1 MTYKDLNQYI
11 LHYLTEDKTKS
22 AIMLTAPWG
31 SGKSFYIQNEL
42 KSFLKKEENGNHDC
56 VVVSL
61 YGLKDLAEIS
71 KSIYLDLRIGVITNW
86 WNKNI
91 FSHFPKKSQKISKEV
106 MSAGKSVGST
116 IFKSLTGKI
125 GINFDIS
132 DKDLKKLYN
141 SIDLSGKLIIL
152 EDLERSGIDI
162 LEVLGYVNNL
172 VEQDDVKVLLVANE
186 EAIKQYKPLTTTT
199 EDQQNA
205 VELIYK
211 ATDNNGREFTE
222 TAKKYLEIKE
232 KTISDTIQFEEDY
245 SMAISDIIHLFDDE
259 ILNRFANDSN
269 VKDILNVMKSCKTF
283 NLRSFIFVCQKSSDI
298 FKKLDKKYLSD
309 DNFVKAIFFGT
320 LFFVLRQR
328 NGKAENWGQ
337 EKYFSIELGSAETP
351 LFKFC
356 YDYITRQIEEFDEV
370 EDAYKSYYELI
381 LYDSNR
387 SNGDKDIITLRNYYI
402 QTEINL
408 LNALQNIEKRLENPE
423 DISFYQYGAIA
434 VYSILIKSLLGY
446 DIDKIKKHLIENLKG
461 KGDKLQ
467 LEQIFRTIMGDE
479 CTAEQKEEY
488 ESLRKEMAESLKIC
502 GEIIPEF
509 DYLPEQSNLFCD
521 SIVKNECRFHIQ
533 KSFAAQFD
541 MKRLSEMF
549 KGCTAKQKQN
559 IREAFVEMYRV
570 GNIRDFLIND
580 KESIKLLLDYIKSDS
595 TGDIGDA
602 IQKLQY
608 DWFIQNLEEIV
619 RKLS

>member
-1 MTYKDLNQYI
+1 MTYQGLNQYI

-42 KSFLKKEENGNHDC
+42 KPFLEKGENGSHKC
-56 VVVSL
+56 LVVSL
-61 YGLKDLAEIS
+61 YGLKELSEIS
-71 KSIYLDLRIGVITNW
+71 KALYLESRAKFLN
-86 WNKNI
+86 NNSEKM
-91 FSHFPKKSQKISKEV
+91 E
-106 MSAGKSVGST
+106 AGKLATKT
-116 IFKSLTGKI
+116 ILKGVTSFL
-125 GINFDIS
+125 GIDLSHS
-132 DKDLKKLYN
+132 DEDMQKLFE

-172 VEQDDVKVLLVANE
+172 VEQDGVKVLLVANE
-186 EAIKQYKPLTTTT
+186 EEIKQYKPLTTTT
-199 EDQQNA
+199 EDQQNV

-211 ATDNNGREFTE
+211 ATDNNDREFTE

-269 VKDILNVMKSCKTF
+269 VKNILNVMKSCETS
-283 NLRSFIFVCQKSSDI
+283 NLRSFIFACQKSSDI

-328 NGKAENWGQ
+328 NGKDEKWGQ
-337 EKYFSIELGSAETP
+337 EKYFSIELGNEKAP

-356 YDYITRQIEEFDEV
+356 YDYITRQIERLDEV
-370 EDAYKSYYELI
+370 EDAYQSYLELV

-387 SNGDKDIITLRNYYI
+387 SNWDKDIITLQTYYI
-402 QTEINL
+402 QTESNV
-408 LNALQNIEKRLENPE
+408 LNALQSIEERLENPE
-423 DISFYQYGAIA
+423 DISFYQYGTIA
-434 VYSILIKSLLGY
+434 VYSIIIKSLLGY

-461 KGDKLQ
+461 KGNKLQ
-467 LEQIFRTIMGDE
+467 LEQIFTTIMGDE

-488 ESLRKEMAESLKIC
+488 ESLRKEMANSLKIC
-502 GEIIPEF
+502 GEMIPEF

-521 SIVKNECRFHIQ
+521 SIIKNKSRYHIQ
-533 KSFAAQFD
+533 NSFAAQFD

-549 KGCTAKQKQN
+549 KGCTAEQKQD
-559 IREAFVEMYRV
+559 IRGAFFEMYRV

-580 KESIKLLLDYIKSDS
+580 KESIKLLLDYIKSDRD
-595 TGDIGDA
+595 GDIGDA

-608 DWFIQNLEEIV
+608 DWFIKNLEEIV

>member
-1 MTYKDLNQYI
+1 MTYQGLNQYI

-42 KSFLKKEENGNHDC
+42 KPFLEKEKNGSHKC
-56 VVVSL
+56 LVVSL
-61 YGLKDLAEIS
+61 YGLKELSEIS
-71 KSIYLDLRIGVITNW
+71 KALYLESRAKFLN
-86 WNKNI
+86 NNSEKM
-91 FSHFPKKSQKISKEV
+91 E
-106 MSAGKSVGST
+106 AGKLATKT
-116 IFKSLTGKI
+116 ILKGVTSFL
-125 GINFDIS
+125 GIDLSHS
-132 DKDLKKLYN
+132 DEDMQKLFE

-172 VEQDDVKVLLVANE
+172 VEQDGVKVLLVANE
-186 EAIKQYKPLTTTT
+186 EEIKQYKPLTTTT
-199 EDQQNA
+199 EDQQNV

-211 ATDNNGREFTE
+211 ATDNNDREFTE

-269 VKDILNVMKSCKTF
+269 VKNILNVMKSCETS
-283 NLRSFIFVCQKSSDI
+283 NLRSFIFACQKSSDI

-328 NGKAENWGQ
+328 NGKDEKWGQ
-337 EKYFSIELGSAETP
+337 EKYFSVELGNEKAP

-356 YDYITRQIEEFDEV
+356 YDYITRQIERLDEV
-370 EDAYKSYYELI
+370 EDAYQSYLELV

-387 SNGDKDIITLRNYYI
+387 SNWDKDIITLQTYYI
-402 QTEINL
+402 QTESNV
-408 LNALQNIEKRLENPE
+408 LNALQSIEERLENPE
-423 DISFYQYGAIA
+423 DISFYQYGTIA
-434 VYSILIKSLLGY
+434 VYSIIIKSLLGY
-446 DIDKIKKHLIENLKG
+446 DIDKIKKHLIENLKE
-461 KGDKLQ
+461 KGNKLQ
-467 LEQIFRTIMGDE
+467 LEQIFTTIMGDE

-488 ESLRKEMAESLKIC
+488 KSLRKEMANSLKIC
-502 GEIIPEF
+502 GEMIPEF

-521 SIVKNECRFHIQ
+521 SIIKNKSRDQIQ
-533 KSFAAQFD
+533 HSFAAQFD

-549 KGCTAKQKQN
+549 KGCTAEQKQD
-559 IREAFVEMYRV
+559 IRGAFFEMYRV
-570 GNIRDFLIND
+570 GNIRDFLMND
-580 KESIKLLLDYIKSDS
+580 KESIELLLDYIKSDRD
-595 TGDIGDA
+595 GDIGDA

-608 DWFIQNLEEIV
+608 DWFIKNLEEIV

>member
-1 MTYKDLNQYI
+1 MTYQGLNQYI

-42 KSFLKKEENGNHDC
+42 KPFLEKEKNGSHKC
-56 VVVSL
+56 LVVSL
-61 YGLKDLAEIS
+61 YGLKELSEIS
-71 KSIYLDLRIGVITNW
+71 KALYLESRAKFLN
-86 WNKNI
+86 NNSEKM
-91 FSHFPKKSQKISKEV
+91 E
-106 MSAGKSVGST
+106 AGKLATKT
-116 IFKSLTGKI
+116 ILKGVTSFL
-125 GINFDIS
+125 GIDLSHS
-132 DKDLKKLYN
+132 DEDMQKLFE

-172 VEQDDVKVLLVANE
+172 VEQDGVKVLLVANE
-186 EAIKQYKPLTTTT
+186 EEIKQYKPLTTTT
-199 EDQQNA
+199 EDQQNV

-211 ATDNNGREFTE
+211 ATDNNDREFTE

-269 VKDILNVMKSCKTF
+269 VKNILNVMKSCETS
-283 NLRSFIFVCQKSSDI
+283 NLRSFIFACQKSSDI
-298 FKKLDKKYLSD
+298 FIKLDKKYLSD

-328 NGKAENWGQ
+328 NGKDEKWGQ
-337 EKYFSIELGSAETP
+337 EKYFSVELGNEKAP

-356 YDYITRQIEEFDEV
+356 YDYITRQIERLDEV
-370 EDAYKSYYELI
+370 EDAYQSYLELV

-387 SNGDKDIITLRNYYI
+387 SNWDKDIITLQTYYI
-402 QTEINL
+402 QTESNV
-408 LNALQNIEKRLENPE
+408 LNALQSIEERLENPE
-423 DISFYQYGAIA
+423 DISFYQYGTIA
-434 VYSILIKSLLGY
+434 VYSIIIKSLLGY
-446 DIDKIKKHLIENLKG
+446 DIDKIKKHLIENLKE
-461 KGDKLQ
+461 KGNKLQ
-467 LEQIFRTIMGDE
+467 LEQIFTTIMGDE

-488 ESLRKEMAESLKIC
+488 KSLRKEMANSLKIC
-502 GEIIPEF
+502 GEMIPEF

-521 SIVKNECRFHIQ
+521 SIIKNKSRYHIQ
-533 KSFAAQFD
+533 NSFAAQFD

-549 KGCTAKQKQN
+549 KGCTAEQKQD
-559 IREAFVEMYRV
+559 IRGAFFEMYRV
-570 GNIRDFLIND
+570 GNIRDFLMND
-580 KESIKLLLDYIKSDS
+580 KESIELLLDYIKSDRD
-595 TGDIGDA
+595 GDIGDA

-608 DWFIQNLEEIV
+608 DWFIKNLEEIV

>member
-1 MTYKDLNQYI
+1 MTYQDLNQYI

-42 KSFLKKEENGNHDC
+42 KPFLEKEENGSHKC
-56 VVVSL
+56 LVVSL
-61 YGLKDLAEIS
+61 YGLKELSEIS
-71 KSIYLDLRIGVITNW
+71 KALYLESRAKFLN
-86 WNKNI
+86 NNSEKM
-91 FSHFPKKSQKISKEV
+91 E
-106 MSAGKSVGST
+106 AGKLATKT
-116 IFKSLTGKI
+116 ILKGVTSFL
-125 GINFDIS
+125 GIDLSHS
-132 DKDLKKLYN
+132 DEDMQKLFE

-172 VEQDDVKVLLVANE
+172 VEQDGVKVLLVANE

-199 EDQQNA
+199 EDQQNV
-205 VELIYK
+205 VELMYK
-211 ATDNNGREFTE
+211 ATDNNDREFTE

-259 ILNRFANDSN
+259 IVNRFANDSN
-269 VKDILNVMKSCKTF
+269 IKDILNVMKSCETF
-283 NLRSFIFVCQKSSDI
+283 NLRSFIFACQKLSDI

-328 NGKAENWGQ
+328 NGKDEKWGQ
-337 EKYFSIELGSAETP
+337 EKYFSVELGNEKAP

-356 YDYITRQIEEFDEV
+356 YDYITRQIERLDEV
-370 EDAYKSYYELI
+370 EDAYQSYLELM

-387 SNGDKDIITLRNYYI
+387 SNGDSDINTLQTYYI
-402 QTEINL
+402 QTESNV
-408 LNALQNIEKRLENPE
+408 LNALQSIEKRLENPE
-423 DISFYQYGAIA
+423 DISFYQYGTIA

-461 KGDKLQ
+461 KGNKLQ
-467 LEQIFRTIMGDE
+467 LEQIFTTIMGDE

-488 ESLRKEMAESLKIC
+488 ESLRKEMAKSLKIC
-502 GEIIPEF
+502 GETIPEF

-521 SIVKNECRFHIQ
+521 SIIKNESRFYIQ

-559 IREAFVEMYRV
+559 IRGAFVGMYQV
-570 GNIRDFLIND
+570 GNIRDFLMND
-580 KESIKLLLDYIKSDS
+580 KESIELLLDYIKSDRA
-595 TGDIGDA
+595 GDIGDA

-608 DWFIQNLEEIV
+608 DWFIKNLIKIV

>member
-1 MTYKDLNQYI
+1 MTYQDLNQYI

-42 KSFLKKEENGNHDC
+42 KPFLEKEENGSHKC
-56 VVVSL
+56 LVVSL
-61 YGLKDLAEIS
+61 YGLKELSEIS
-71 KSIYLDLRIGVITNW
+71 KALYLESRAKFLN
-86 WNKNI
+86 NNSEKM
-91 FSHFPKKSQKISKEV
+91 E
-106 MSAGKSVGST
+106 AGKLATKT
-116 IFKSLTGKI
+116 ILKGVTSFL
-125 GINFDIS
+125 GIDLSHS
-132 DKDLKKLYN
+132 DEDMQKLFE

-172 VEQDDVKVLLVANE
+172 VEQDGVKVLLVANE
-186 EAIKQYKPLTTTT
+186 EEIKQYKPLTTTT
-199 EDQQNA
+199 EDQQNV

-211 ATDNNGREFTE
+211 ATDNNDREFTE

-269 VKDILNVMKSCKTF
+269 VKDILNVMKSCETS
-283 NLRSFIFVCQKSSDI
+283 NLRSFIFACQKSSDI

-328 NGKAENWGQ
+328 NGKDEKWGQ
-337 EKYFSIELGSAETP
+337 EKYFSVELGNEKAP

-356 YDYITRQIEEFDEV
+356 YDYITRQIERLDEV
-370 EDAYKSYYELI
+370 EDAYQSYLELV

-387 SNGDKDIITLRNYYI
+387 SNWDKDIITLQTYYI
-402 QTEINL
+402 QTESNV
-408 LNALQNIEKRLENPE
+408 LNALQSIEERLENPE
-423 DISFYQYGAIA
+423 DISFYQYGTIA
-434 VYSILIKSLLGY
+434 VYSIIIKSLLGY
-446 DIDKIKKHLIENLKG
+446 DIDKIKKHLIENLKE
-461 KGDKLQ
+461 KGNKLQ
-467 LEQIFRTIMGDE
+467 LEQIFTTIMGDE

-488 ESLRKEMAESLKIC
+488 ESLRKEMANSLKIC
-502 GEIIPEF
+502 GEMIPEF

-521 SIVKNECRFHIQ
+521 SIIKNKSRYHIQ
-533 KSFAAQFD
+533 NSFAAQFD

-549 KGCTAKQKQN
+549 KGCTAEQKQD
-559 IREAFVEMYRV
+559 IRGAFFEMYRV
-570 GNIRDFLIND
+570 GNIRDFLMND
-580 KESIKLLLDYIKSDS
+580 KESIELLLDYIKSDRD
-595 TGDIGDA
+595 GDIGDA

-608 DWFIQNLEEIV
+608 DWFIKNLEEIV

>member
-1 MTYKDLNQYI
+1 MTYQDLNQYI

-42 KSFLKKEENGNHDC
+42 KPFLEKEENGSHKC
-56 VVVSL
+56 LVVSL
-61 YGLKDLAEIS
+61 YGLKELSEIS
-71 KSIYLDLRIGVITNW
+71 KVLYLESRAKFLN
-86 WNKNI
+86 NNSEKM
-91 FSHFPKKSQKISKEV
+91 E
-106 MSAGKSVGST
+106 AGKLATKT
-116 IFKSLTGKI
+116 ILKGVTSFL
-125 GINFDIS
+125 GIDLSHS
-132 DKDLKKLYN
+132 DEDMQKLFE

-172 VEQDDVKVLLVANE
+172 VEQDGVKVLLVANE

-199 EDQQNA
+199 EDQQNV
-205 VELIYK
+205 VELMYK
-211 ATDNNGREFTE
+211 ATDNNDREFTE

-269 VKDILNVMKSCKTF
+269 IKDILNVMKSCETF
-283 NLRSFIFVCQKSSDI
+283 NLRSFIFACQKLSDI

-328 NGKAENWGQ
+328 NGKDEKWGQ
-337 EKYFSIELGSAETP
+337 EKYFSVELGNEKAP

-356 YDYITRQIEEFDEV
+356 YDYITRQIERLDEV
-370 EDAYKSYYELI
+370 EDAYQSYLELM

-387 SNGDKDIITLRNYYI
+387 SNGDSDINTLQTYYI
-402 QTEINL
+402 QTESNV
-408 LNALQNIEKRLENPE
+408 LNALQSIEKRLENPE
-423 DISFYQYGAIA
+423 DISFYQYGTIA

-446 DIDKIKKHLIENLKG
+446 DIDKIKKHLIDNLKG
-461 KGDKLQ
+461 KGNKLQ
-467 LEQIFRTIMGDE
+467 LEQIFTTIMGDE

-488 ESLRKEMAESLKIC
+488 ESLRKEMAKSLKIC
-502 GEIIPEF
+502 GETIPEF

-521 SIVKNECRFHIQ
+521 SIIKNESRFYIQ

-559 IREAFVEMYRV
+559 IRGAFVGMYQV
-570 GNIRDFLIND
+570 GNIRDFLMND
-580 KESIKLLLDYIKSDS
+580 KESIELLLDYIKSDRA
-595 TGDIGDA
+595 GDIGDA

-608 DWFIQNLEEIV
+608 DWFIKNLEEIV
-619 RKLS
+619 GKLS

>member
-1 MTYKDLNQYI
+1 MTYQDLNQYI

-42 KSFLKKEENGNHDC
+42 KPFLEKEENGSHKC
-56 VVVSL
+56 LVVSL
-61 YGLKDLAEIS
+61 YGLKELSEIS
-71 KSIYLDLRIGVITNW
+71 KVLYLESRAKFLN
-86 WNKNI
+86 NNSEKM
-91 FSHFPKKSQKISKEV
+91 E
-106 MSAGKSVGST
+106 AGKLATKT
-116 IFKSLTGKI
+116 ILKGVTSFL
-125 GINFDIS
+125 GIDLSHS
-132 DKDLKKLYN
+132 DEDMQKLFE

-172 VEQDDVKVLLVANE
+172 VEQDGVKVLLVANE

-199 EDQQNA
+199 EDQQNV
-205 VELIYK
+205 VELMYK
-211 ATDNNGREFTE
+211 ATDNNDREFTE

-269 VKDILNVMKSCKTF
+269 IKDILNVMKSCETF
-283 NLRSFIFVCQKSSDI
+283 NLRSFIFACQKLSDI

-328 NGKAENWGQ
+328 NGKDEKWGQ
-337 EKYFSIELGSAETP
+337 EKYFSVELGNEKAP

-356 YDYITRQIEEFDEV
+356 YDYITRQIERLDEV
-370 EDAYKSYYELI
+370 EDAYQSYLELM

-387 SNGDKDIITLRNYYI
+387 SNGDSDINTLQTYYI
-402 QTEINL
+402 QTESNV
-408 LNALQNIEKRLENPE
+408 LNALQSIEKRLENPE
-423 DISFYQYGAIA
+423 DISFYQYGTIA

-461 KGDKLQ
+461 KGNKLQ
-467 LEQIFRTIMGDE
+467 LEQIFTTIMGDE

-488 ESLRKEMAESLKIC
+488 ESLRKEMAKSLKIC
-502 GEIIPEF
+502 GETIPEF

-521 SIVKNECRFHIQ
+521 SIIKNESRFYIQ
-533 KSFAAQFD
+533 KSFVAQFD

-559 IREAFVEMYRV
+559 IRGAFVGMYQV
-570 GNIRDFLIND
+570 GNIRDFLMND
-580 KESIKLLLDYIKSDS
+580 KESIELLLDYIKSDRA
-595 TGDIGDA
+595 GDIGDA

-608 DWFIQNLEEIV
+608 DWFIKNLIKIV

>member
-1 MTYKDLNQYI
+1 MTYQGLNQYI

-42 KSFLKKEENGNHDC
+42 KPFLEKEKNGSHKC
-56 VVVSL
+56 LVVSL
-61 YGLKDLAEIS
+61 YGLKELSEIS
-71 KSIYLDLRIGVITNW
+71 KALYLESRAKFLN
-86 WNKNI
+86 NNSEKM
-91 FSHFPKKSQKISKEV
+91 E
-106 MSAGKSVGST
+106 AGKLATKT
-116 IFKSLTGKI
+116 ILKGVTSFL
-125 GINFDIS
+125 GIDLSHS
-132 DKDLKKLYN
+132 DEDMQKLFE

-172 VEQDDVKVLLVANE
+172 VEQDGVKVLLVANE
-186 EAIKQYKPLTTTT
+186 EEIKQYKPLTTTT
-199 EDQQNA
+199 EDQQNV

-211 ATDNNGREFTE
+211 ATDNNDREFTE

-269 VKDILNVMKSCKTF
+269 VKNILNVMKSCETS
-283 NLRSFIFVCQKSSDI
+283 NLRSFIFACQKSSDI

-328 NGKAENWGQ
+328 NGKDEKWGQ
-337 EKYFSIELGSAETP
+337 EKYFSVELGNEKAP

-356 YDYITRQIEEFDEV
+356 YDYITRQIERLDEV
-370 EDAYKSYYELI
+370 EDAYQSYLELV

-387 SNGDKDIITLRNYYI
+387 SNWDKDIITLQTYYI
-402 QTEINL
+402 QTESNV
-408 LNALQNIEKRLENPE
+408 LNALQRIEERLENPE
-423 DISFYQYGAIA
+423 DISFYQYGTIA
-434 VYSILIKSLLGY
+434 VYSIIIKSLLGY
-446 DIDKIKKHLIENLKG
+446 DIDKIKKHLIENLKE
-461 KGDKLQ
+461 KGNKLQ
-467 LEQIFRTIMGDE
+467 LEQIFTTIMGDE

-488 ESLRKEMAESLKIC
+488 KSLRKEMANSLKIC
-502 GEIIPEF
+502 GEMIPEF

-521 SIVKNECRFHIQ
+521 SIIKNKSRYHIQ
-533 KSFAAQFD
+533 NSFAAQFD

-549 KGCTAKQKQN
+549 KGCTAEQKQD
-559 IREAFVEMYRV
+559 IRGAFFEMYRV
-570 GNIRDFLIND
+570 GNIRDFLMND
-580 KESIKLLLDYIKSDS
+580 KESIELLLDYIKSDRD
-595 TGDIGDA
+595 GDIGDA

-608 DWFIQNLEEIV
+608 DWFIKNLEEIV

>member
-1 MTYKDLNQYI
+1 MTYQDLNQYV

-42 KSFLKKEENGNHDC
+42 KPFLEKEENGSHKC
-56 VVVSL
+56 LVVSL
-61 YGLKDLAEIS
+61 YGLKELSEIS
-71 KSIYLDLRIGVITNW
+71 KALYLESRAKFLN
-86 WNKNI
+86 NNSEKM
-91 FSHFPKKSQKISKEV
+91 E
-106 MSAGKSVGST
+106 AGKLATKT
-116 IFKSLTGKI
+116 ILKGVTSFL
-125 GINFDIS
+125 GIDLSHS
-132 DKDLKKLYN
+132 DEDMQKLFE

-172 VEQDDVKVLLVANE
+172 VEQDGVKVLLVANE

-199 EDQQNA
+199 EDQQNV
-205 VELIYK
+205 VELTYK

-259 ILNRFANDSN
+259 ILNRFANESN
-269 VKDILNVMKSCKTF
+269 VKDILNVMKSCETS
-283 NLRSFIFVCQKSSDI
+283 NLRSFIFVCQKLSDI

-309 DNFVKAIFFGT
+309 DSFVKAIFFGT

-328 NGKAENWGQ
+328 NGKDEKWGQ
-337 EKYFSIELGSAETP
+337 EKYFSVELGNEKAP

-356 YDYITRQIEEFDEV
+356 YDYITRQIEEFDEI
-370 EDAYKSYYELI
+370 EDAYQSYFELV
-381 LYDSNR
+381 LYDSKR
-387 SNGDKDIITLRNYYI
+387 SNWDKDLNTLQTYYI
-402 QTEINL
+402 QTESNV
-408 LNALQNIEKRLENPE
+408 LNALQSIEKRLENPE
-423 DISFYQYGAIA
+423 DISFYQYGTIA
-434 VYSILIKSLLGY
+434 VYSIIIKSLLGY

-461 KGDKLQ
+461 KDNKLQ
-467 LEQIFRTIMGDE
+467 LEQIFTTIMGDE

-488 ESLRKEMAESLKIC
+488 ESLRKEMANSLKIC
-502 GEIIPEF
+502 GEMIPEF

-521 SIVKNECRFHIQ
+521 SIIKNKSRYHIQ
-533 KSFAAQFD
+533 NSFAAQFD

-549 KGCTAKQKQN
+549 KGCTAEQKQD
-559 IREAFVEMYRV
+559 IRGAFFEMYRV

-580 KESIKLLLDYIKSDS
+580 KESIKLLLDYIKSDRD
-595 TGDIGDA
+595 GDIGDA

-608 DWFIQNLEEIV
+608 DWFIKNLEEIV
-619 RKLS
+619 RNLS

>member
-1 MTYKDLNQYI
+1 MTYQDLNQYI

-42 KSFLKKEENGNHDC
+42 KPFLEKEENGSHKC
-56 VVVSL
+56 LVVSL
-61 YGLKDLAEIS
+61 YGLKELSEIS
-71 KSIYLDLRIGVITNW
+71 KALYLESRAKFLN
-86 WNKNI
+86 NNSEKM
-91 FSHFPKKSQKISKEV
+91 E
-106 MSAGKSVGST
+106 AGKLATKT
-116 IFKSLTGKI
+116 ILKGVTSFL
-125 GINFDIS
+125 GIDLSHS
-132 DKDLKKLYN
+132 DEDMQKLFE

-172 VEQDDVKVLLVANE
+172 VEQDGVKVLLVANE

-199 EDQQNA
+199 EDQQNV
-205 VELIYK
+205 VESMHK
-211 ATDNNGREFTE
+211 AADNNGREFTE

-232 KTISDTIQFEEDY
+232 KTISDTIQFDEDY
-245 SMAISDIIHLFDDE
+245 SMAISDIIHLFDDD

-269 VKDILNVMKSCKTF
+269 VKEILNVMKSCETF

-298 FKKLDKKYLSD
+298 FKKLGKKYLSN

-328 NGKAENWGQ
+328 NGKDEKWGQ
-337 EKYFSIELGSAETP
+337 EKYFSIELGSAKTP

-356 YDYITRQIEEFDEV
+356 YDYITRQIEEFVEV
-370 EDAYKSYYELI
+370 DDAYKSYFELV

-387 SNGDKDIITLRNYYI
+387 SNGDKDIITLQTYYI
-402 QTEINL
+402 QTESNV
-408 LNALQNIEKRLENPE
+408 LNALQSIEKRLENPE
-423 DISFYQYGAIA
+423 DISFYQYGTIA
-434 VYSILIKSLLGY
+434 VHSIFIKSLLGY

-461 KGDKLQ
+461 KGNKLQ

-488 ESLRKEMAESLKIC
+488 ESLRKKMAKSLEIC
-502 GEIIPEF
+502 GEMIPEF

-521 SIVKNECRFHIQ
+521 SIVKNEYRYHIQ
-533 KSFAAQFD
+533 NSFAAQFD

-549 KGCTAKQKQN
+549 KGCTAKQKQD
-559 IREAFVEMYRV
+559 IRRAFVEMYRV

-580 KESIKLLLDYIKSDS
+580 KESIKLLLDYIKSDRD
-595 TGDIGDA
+595 GDIGDA

-608 DWFIQNLEEIV
+608 DWFIKNLEEIV
-619 RKLS
+619 GKLS

>member
-1 MTYKDLNQYI
+1 MTYQGLNQYI

-42 KSFLKKEENGNHDC
+42 KPFLEKEKNGSHKC
-56 VVVSL
+56 LVVSL
-61 YGLKDLAEIS
+61 YGLKELSEIS
-71 KSIYLDLRIGVITNW
+71 KALYLESRAKFLNTNSE
-86 WNKNI
+86 KM
-91 FSHFPKKSQKISKEV
+91 E
-106 MSAGKSVGST
+106 AGKLATKT
-116 IFKSLTGKI
+116 ILKGVTSFL
-125 GINFDIS
+125 GIDLSHS
-132 DKDLKKLYN
+132 DEDMQKLFE

-172 VEQDDVKVLLVANE
+172 VEQDGVKVLLVANE
-186 EAIKQYKPLTTTT
+186 EEIKQYKPLTTTT
-199 EDQQNA
+199 EDQQNV

-211 ATDNNGREFTE
+211 ATDNNDREFTE

-269 VKDILNVMKSCKTF
+269 VKNILNVMKSCETS
-283 NLRSFIFVCQKSSDI
+283 NLRSFIFACQKSSDI

-328 NGKAENWGQ
+328 NGKDEKWGQ
-337 EKYFSIELGSAETP
+337 EKYFSVELGNEKAP

-356 YDYITRQIEEFDEV
+356 YDYITRQIERLDEV
-370 EDAYKSYYELI
+370 EDAYQSYLELV

-387 SNGDKDIITLRNYYI
+387 SNWDKDIITLQTYYI
-402 QTEINL
+402 QTESNV
-408 LNALQNIEKRLENPE
+408 LNALQSIEERLENPE
-423 DISFYQYGAIA
+423 DISFYQYGTIA
-434 VYSILIKSLLGY
+434 VYSIIIKSLLGY
-446 DIDKIKKHLIENLKG
+446 DIDKIKKHLIENLKE
-461 KGDKLQ
+461 KGNKLQ
-467 LEQIFRTIMGDE
+467 LEQIFTTIMGDE

-488 ESLRKEMAESLKIC
+488 KSLRKEMANSLKIC
-502 GEIIPEF
+502 GEMIPEF

-521 SIVKNECRFHIQ
+521 SIIKNKSRYHIQ
-533 KSFAAQFD
+533 NSFAAQFD

-549 KGCTAKQKQN
+549 KGCTAEQKQD
-559 IREAFVEMYRV
+559 IRGAFFEMYRV
-570 GNIRDFLIND
+570 GNIRDFLMND
-580 KESIKLLLDYIKSDS
+580 KESIELLLDYIKSDRD
-595 TGDIGDA
+595 GDIGDA

-608 DWFIQNLEEIV
+608 DWFIKNLEEIV

>member
-1 MTYKDLNQYI
+1 MTYQNLNQYI

-42 KSFLKKEENGNHDC
+42 KPFLEKEENGSHKC
-56 VVVSL
+56 LVVSL
-61 YGLKDLAEIS
+61 YGLKELSEIS
-71 KSIYLDLRIGVITNW
+71 KVLYLESRAKFLN
-86 WNKNI
+86 NNSEKM
-91 FSHFPKKSQKISKEV
+91 E
-106 MSAGKSVGST
+106 AGKLATKT
-116 IFKSLTGKI
+116 ILKGVTSFL
-125 GINFDIS
+125 GIDLSHS
-132 DKDLKKLYN
+132 DEDMQKLFE

-172 VEQDDVKVLLVANE
+172 VEQDGVKVLLVANE

-199 EDQQNA
+199 EDQQNV
-205 VELIYK
+205 VESMYK

-222 TAKKYLEIKE
+222 IAKKYLEIKE

-245 SMAISDIIHLFDDE
+245 STAISDIICLFDDE
-259 ILNRFANDSN
+259 TLNRLSNDN
-269 VKDILNVMKSCKTF
+269 GVNNILNVMKSCKTF
-283 NLRSFIFVCQKSSDI
+283 NLRSFIFACQKLSDI

-328 NGKAENWGQ
+328 NGKNEKWGQ
-337 EKYFSIELGSAETP
+337 EKYFSVELGNEKAP

-370 EDAYKSYYELI
+370 EDAYQSYFELV

-387 SNGDKDIITLRNYYI
+387 SNGDKDIITLQTYYI
-402 QTEINL
+402 QTESNV
-408 LNALQNIEKRLENPE
+408 LNALQSIEKRLENPE
-423 DISFYQYGAIA
+423 DISFYQYGTIA
-434 VYSILIKSLLGY
+434 VYSILLKSLLGY
-446 DIDKIKKHLIENLKG
+446 DIDKIKKHLIDNLKG
-461 KGDKLQ
+461 KGNKLQ
-467 LEQIFRTIMGDE
+467 LEQIFRTIMNGE
-479 CTAEQKEEY
+479 CIDEQKEEY
-488 ESLRKEMAESLKIC
+488 ESLRKEMGKSLRLC
-502 GEIIPEF
+502 GEMIPEF
-509 DYLPEQSNLFCD
+509 DYLPEQSNLFYD
-521 SIVKNECRFHIQ
+521 SFVKNKYSFYKQ
-533 KSFAAQFD
+533 KTFAAQLD
-541 MKRLSEMF
+541 IKRLSEMF
-549 KGCTAKQKQN
+549 KGCTAEQKQD
-559 IREAFVEMYRV
+559 IRRTFVEMYRV
-570 GNIRDFLIND
+570 GNIRGFLIND
-580 KESIKLLLDYIKSDS
+580 KESIELLLDYIKSDR

>member
-1 MTYKDLNQYI
+1 MTYQNLNQYI

-42 KSFLKKEENGNHDC
+42 KPFLEKEENGSHKC
-56 VVVSL
+56 LVVSL
-61 YGLKDLAEIS
+61 YGLKELSEIS
-71 KSIYLDLRIGVITNW
+71 KVLYLESRAKFLN
-86 WNKNI
+86 NNSEKM
-91 FSHFPKKSQKISKEV
+91 E
-106 MSAGKSVGST
+106 AGKLATKT
-116 IFKSLTGKI
+116 ILKGVTSFL
-125 GINFDIS
+125 GIDLSHS
-132 DKDLKKLYN
+132 DEDMQKLFE

-172 VEQDDVKVLLVANE
+172 VEQDGVKVLLVANE

-199 EDQQNA
+199 EDQQNV
-205 VELIYK
+205 VESMYK

-245 SMAISDIIHLFDDE
+245 STAISDIICLFDDE
-259 ILNRFANDSN
+259 TLNRLSNDN
-269 VKDILNVMKSCKTF
+269 GVNNILNVMKSCKTF
-283 NLRSFIFVCQKSSDI
+283 NLRSFIFACQKLSDI

-328 NGKAENWGQ
+328 NGKNEKWGQ
-337 EKYFSIELGSAETP
+337 EKYFSVELGNEKAP

-370 EDAYKSYYELI
+370 EDAYQSYFELV

-387 SNGDKDIITLRNYYI
+387 SNGDKDIITLQTYYI
-402 QTEINL
+402 QTESNV
-408 LNALQNIEKRLENPE
+408 LNALQSIEKRLENPE
-423 DISFYQYGAIA
+423 DISFYQYGTIA
-434 VYSILIKSLLGY
+434 VYSILLKSLLGY
-446 DIDKIKKHLIENLKG
+446 DIDKIKKHLIDNLKG
-461 KGDKLQ
+461 KGNKLQ
-467 LEQIFRTIMGDE
+467 LEQIFRTIMNGE
-479 CTAEQKEEY
+479 CIDEQKEEY
-488 ESLRKEMAESLKIC
+488 ESLRKEMGKSLRLC
-502 GEIIPEF
+502 GEMIPEF
-509 DYLPEQSNLFCD
+509 DYLPEQSNLFYD
-521 SIVKNECRFHIQ
+521 SFVKNKYSFYKQ
-533 KSFAAQFD
+533 KTFAAQLD
-541 MKRLSEMF
+541 IKRLSEMF
-549 KGCTAKQKQN
+549 KGCTAEQKQD
-559 IREAFVEMYRV
+559 IRRTFVEMYRV
-570 GNIRDFLIND
+570 GNIRGFLIND
-580 KESIKLLLDYIKSDS
+580 KESIELLLDYIKSDR

>member
-1 MTYKDLNQYI
+1 MTYQGLNQYI

-42 KSFLKKEENGNHDC
+42 KPFLEKEKNGSHKC
-56 VVVSL
+56 LMVSL
-61 YGLKDLAEIS
+61 YGLKELSEIS
-71 KSIYLDLRIGVITNW
+71 KALYLESRAKFLN
-86 WNKNI
+86 NNSEKM
-91 FSHFPKKSQKISKEV
+91 E
-106 MSAGKSVGST
+106 AGKLATKT
-116 IFKSLTGKI
+116 ILKGVTSFL
-125 GINFDIS
+125 GIDLSHS
-132 DKDLKKLYN
+132 DEDMQKLFE

-172 VEQDDVKVLLVANE
+172 VEQDGVKVLLVANE
-186 EAIKQYKPLTTTT
+186 EEIKQYKPLTTTT
-199 EDQQNA
+199 EDQQNV

-211 ATDNNGREFTE
+211 ATDNNDREFTE

-269 VKDILNVMKSCKTF
+269 VKNILNVMKSCETS
-283 NLRSFIFVCQKSSDI
+283 NLRSFIFACQKSSDI

-328 NGKAENWGQ
+328 NGKDEKWGQ
-337 EKYFSIELGSAETP
+337 EKYFSVELGNEKAP

-356 YDYITRQIEEFDEV
+356 YDYITRQIERLDEV
-370 EDAYKSYYELI
+370 EDAYQSYLELV

-387 SNGDKDIITLRNYYI
+387 SNWDKDIITLQTYYI
-402 QTEINL
+402 QTESNV
-408 LNALQNIEKRLENPE
+408 LNALQSIEERLENPE
-423 DISFYQYGAIA
+423 DISFYQYGTIA
-434 VYSILIKSLLGY
+434 VYSIIIKSLLGY
-446 DIDKIKKHLIENLKG
+446 DIDKIKKHLIENLKE
-461 KGDKLQ
+461 KGNKLQ
-467 LEQIFRTIMGDE
+467 LEQIFTTIMGDE

-488 ESLRKEMAESLKIC
+488 KSLRKEMANSLKIC
-502 GEIIPEF
+502 GEMIPEF

-521 SIVKNECRFHIQ
+521 SIIKNKSRYHIQ
-533 KSFAAQFD
+533 NSFAAQFD

-549 KGCTAKQKQN
+549 KGCTAEQKQD
-559 IREAFVEMYRV
+559 IRGAFFEMYRV
-570 GNIRDFLIND
+570 GNIRDFLMND
-580 KESIKLLLDYIKSDS
+580 KESIELLLDYIKSDRD
-595 TGDIGDA
+595 GDIGDA

-608 DWFIQNLEEIV
+608 DWFIKNLEEIV

>member
-1 MTYKDLNQYI
+1 MTYQDLNQYI
-11 LHYLTEDKTKS
+11 LHYLTEDKTQS

-31 SGKSFYIQNEL
+31 TGKSFYIQNEL
-42 KSFLKKEENGNHDC
+42 KPFLKENGNHDC

-71 KSIYLDLRIGVITNW
+71 KSIYLDLRTGVITNW

-91 FSHFPKKSQKISKEV
+91 FSHFPKKAQKITKEI

-116 IFKSLTGKI
+116 IFKGLTGKI

-172 VEQDDVKVLLVANE
+172 VEQDGVKVLLVANE
-186 EAIKQYKPLTTTT
+186 EAIKQYKPLTTAT
-199 EDQQNA
+199 EEQQSA
-205 VELIYK
+205 VELVYK
-211 ATDNNGREFTE
+211 IADNKGREFTE
-222 TAKKYLEIKE
+222 TTKKYLETKE

-245 SMAISDIIHLFDDE
+245 SAAISDIIRLFDDE
-259 ILNRFANDSN
+259 TLTRLSNDNSVNNILNA
-269 VKDILNVMKSCKTF
+269 MKSCKTF

-298 FKKLDKKYLSD
+298 FKRLGKKYLSD
-309 DNFVKAIFFGT
+309 EGFIQAIFFGL
-320 LFFVLRQR
+320 LFFVLKQR
-328 NGKAENWGQ
+328 TGKVEKWGQ
-337 EKYFSIELGSAETP
+337 EKYFSVELGNEKAP

-356 YDYITRQIEEFDEV
+356 YDYITRQIERLDEV
-370 EDAYKSYYELI
+370 EDAYQSYLEFM

-387 SNGDKDIITLRNYYI
+387 SDGDSDINTLQTYYI
-402 QTEINL
+402 QTESNV
-408 LNALQNIEKRLENPE
+408 LNALQSIEKRLENPE
-423 DISFYQYGAIA
+423 DISFYQYGTIA
-434 VYSILIKSLLGY
+434 VYSIFIKSLLGY

-461 KGDKLQ
+461 KGNKLQ

-488 ESLRKEMAESLKIC
+488 ESLRKEMAKSLKIR

-509 DYLPEQSNLFCD
+509 NYLPGQSNLFYD
-521 SIVKNECRFHIQ
+521 FIVKNESRFHTQ
-533 KSFAAQFD
+533 ESFAAQLD

-549 KGCTAKQKQN
+549 KDCTAKQKQN
-559 IREAFVEMYRV
+559 IRGAFVEMYRV
-570 GNIRDFLIND
+570 GNIRNFLIND
-580 KESIKLLLDYIKSDS
+580 KEYIELLLNYIKSDR
-595 TGDIGDA
+595 TGDVGDA

-608 DWFIQNLEEIV
+608 DHFIKNLDEIV

>member
-1 MTYKDLNQYI
+1 MTHQYLNPYI

-42 KSFLKKEENGNHDC
+42 KPFLEKEENGSHKC
-56 VVVSL
+56 LVVSL
-61 YGLKDLAEIS
+61 YGLKELSEIS
-71 KSIYLDLRIGVITNW
+71 KALYLESRAKFLN
-86 WNKNI
+86 NNSEKM
-91 FSHFPKKSQKISKEV
+91 E
-106 MSAGKSVGST
+106 AGKLATKT
-116 IFKSLTGKI
+116 ILKGVTSFL
-125 GINFDIS
+125 GIDLSHS
-132 DKDLKKLYN
+132 DEDMQKLFE

-172 VEQDDVKVLLVANE
+172 VEQDGVKVLLVANE
-186 EAIKQYKPLTTTT
+186 EAIKQYKPLTTAT
-199 EDQQNA
+199 EEQQSA
-205 VELIYK
+205 VELMYK
-211 ATDNNGREFTE
+211 IADNKGREFTE
-222 TAKKYLEIKE
+222 TTKKYLETKE

-269 VKDILNVMKSCKTF
+269 VKDILDVMKSCETF

-328 NGKAENWGQ
+328 NGKDEKWGQ
-337 EKYFSIELGSAETP
+337 EKYFSIELGSAKTP

-370 EDAYKSYYELI
+370 EDAYQSYFELV

-387 SNGDKDIITLRNYYI
+387 SNGDKDIITLQTYYI

-408 LNALQNIEKRLENPE
+408 LKALQSIEKRLKNPE
-423 DISFYQYGAIA
+423 DISFYQYGTIA
-434 VYSILIKSLLGY
+434 VYSIFIKDILGFNIDEIKRFLIG
-446 DIDKIKKHLIENLKG
+446 NLKG

-467 LEQIFRTIMGDE
+467 LEQIFRTIVGDK
-479 CTAEQKEEY
+479 CTAKQKEEY
-488 ESLRKEMAESLKIC
+488 ESLRREMAKSLKIC
-502 GEIIPEF
+502 DEMIPEF
-509 DYLPEQSNLFCD
+509 AYLPEQSNLFYEYIIENKD
-521 SIVKNECRFHIQ
+521 RFHLQ
-533 KSFAAQFD
+533 ESFAAQLD
-541 MKRLSEMF
+541 IKRLSEMF
-549 KGCTAKQKQN
+549 KGCTAEQKQD
-559 IREAFVEMYRV
+559 IRRTFVEMYRV

-580 KESIKLLLDYIKSDS
+580 KESIELLLDYIKSDRA
-595 TGDIGDA
+595 GDIGDA

>member
-1 MTYKDLNQYI
+1 MTYQNLNQYI

-42 KSFLKKEENGNHDC
+42 KPFLEKEENGSHKC
-56 VVVSL
+56 LVVSL
-61 YGLKDLAEIS
+61 YGLKELSEIS
-71 KSIYLDLRIGVITNW
+71 KVLYLESRAKFLN
-86 WNKNI
+86 NNSEKM
-91 FSHFPKKSQKISKEV
+91 E
-106 MSAGKSVGST
+106 AGKLATKT
-116 IFKSLTGKI
+116 ILKGVTSFL
-125 GINFDIS
+125 GIDLSHS
-132 DKDLKKLYN
+132 DEDMQKLFE

-172 VEQDDVKVLLVANE
+172 VEQDGVKVLLVANE

-199 EDQQNA
+199 EDQQNV
-205 VELIYK
+205 VELMYK

-245 SMAISDIIHLFDDE
+245 STAISDIIRLFDDE
-259 ILNRFANDSN
+259 NLNRLSNDN
-269 VKDILNVMKSCKTF
+269 GVNNILNVMKSCKTF
-283 NLRSFIFVCQKSSDI
+283 NLRSFIFACQKLSDI

-328 NGKAENWGQ
+328 NGKDEKWGQ
-337 EKYFSIELGSAETP
+337 EKYFSVELGNEKAP

-370 EDAYKSYYELI
+370 EDAYQSYFDLV

-387 SNGDKDIITLRNYYI
+387 SNGDKDIITLQTYYI
-402 QTEINL
+402 QTETNL
-408 LNALQNIEKRLENPE
+408 LNALQNIEKRLKNPE
-423 DISFYQYGAIA
+423 DISFYQYGTIA
-434 VYSILIKSLLGY
+434 VYSIFIKDILGFN
-446 DIDKIKKHLIENLKG
+446 IDKIKRFLINNLKG

-479 CTAEQKEEY
+479 CTAKQKEEY
-488 ESLRKEMAESLKIC
+488 ESLRREMAKSLKI
-502 GEIIPEF
+502 GSKEIPKF

-521 SIVKNECRFHIQ
+521 SIVKNEYRYHMQ
-533 KSFAAQFD
+533 ESFAAQFD

-549 KGCTAKQKQN
+549 RGCTAEQKQD
-559 IREAFVEMYRV
+559 IRMTFVEMYRV

-580 KESIKLLLDYIKSDS
+580 KESIELLLDYIKSDR

-608 DWFIQNLEEIV
+608 DWFIQSLEEIV

>member
-1 MTYKDLNQYI
+1 MTYQDLNQYI

-42 KSFLKKEENGNHDC
+42 KPFLEKRENGSHKC
-56 VVVSL
+56 LVVSL
-61 YGLKDLAEIS
+61 YGLKELSEIS
-71 KSIYLDLRIGVITNW
+71 KALYLESRAKFLN
-86 WNKNI
+86 NNSEKM
-91 FSHFPKKSQKISKEV
+91 E
-106 MSAGKSVGST
+106 AGKLATKT
-116 IFKSLTGKI
+116 ILKGVTSFL
-125 GINFDIS
+125 GIDLSHS
-132 DKDLKKLYN
+132 DEDMQKLFE

-172 VEQDDVKVLLVANE
+172 VEQDGVKVLLVANE

-199 EDQQNA
+199 EDQQNV
-205 VELIYK
+205 VELMYK
-211 ATDNNGREFTE
+211 ATDNNDREFTE

-259 ILNRFANDSN
+259 ILNRFANESN
-269 VKDILNVMKSCKTF
+269 VKDILNVMKSCETS
-283 NLRSFIFVCQKSSDI
+283 NLRSFIFACQKLSDI

-309 DNFVKAIFFGT
+309 DSFVKAIFFGT

-328 NGKAENWGQ
+328 NGKDEKWGQ
-337 EKYFSIELGSAETP
+337 EKYFSIELGSAKTP

-370 EDAYKSYYELI
+370 EDAYQSYLELV

-387 SNGDKDIITLRNYYI
+387 SNGDKDIITLCTYYI
-402 QTEINL
+402 QTESNV
-408 LNALQNIEKRLENPE
+408 LNALQSIEERLENPE
-423 DISFYQYGAIA
+423 DISFYQYGTIA
-434 VYSILIKSLLGY
+434 VYSIKIKDIL
-446 DIDKIKKHLIENLKG
+446 DFNIDKIKRFLIDNLKG

-479 CTAEQKEEY
+479 CTAKQKEEY
-488 ESLRKEMAESLKIC
+488 ESLRREMAKSLKI
-502 GEIIPEF
+502 GSEEILKF

-521 SIVKNECRFHIQ
+521 SIIKNESRFYIQ
-533 KSFAAQFD
+533 KSFAAQLD

-559 IREAFVEMYRV
+559 IRGAFVGMYQV
-570 GNIRDFLIND
+570 GNIRDFLMND
-580 KESIKLLLDYIKSDS
+580 KESIELLLDYIKSDRA
-595 TGDIGDA
+595 GDIGDA

-608 DWFIQNLEEIV
+608 DWFIKNLEKIV

>member
-1 MTYKDLNQYI
+1 MTYQDLNQYI

-42 KSFLKKEENGNHDC
+42 KPFLEKEENGSHKC
-56 VVVSL
+56 LVVSL
-61 YGLKDLAEIS
+61 YGLKELSEIS
-71 KSIYLDLRIGVITNW
+71 KALYLESRAKFLN
-86 WNKNI
+86 NNSEKM
-91 FSHFPKKSQKISKEV
+91 E
-106 MSAGKSVGST
+106 AGKLATKT
-116 IFKSLTGKI
+116 ILKGVTSFL
-125 GINFDIS
+125 GIDLSHS
-132 DKDLKKLYN
+132 DEDMQKLFE

-172 VEQDDVKVLLVANE
+172 VEQDGVKVLLVANE
-186 EAIKQYKPLTTTT
+186 EEIKQYKPLTTTT
-199 EDQQNA
+199 EDQQNV

-211 ATDNNGREFTE
+211 ATDNNDREFTE

-269 VKDILNVMKSCKTF
+269 VKNILNVMKSCETS
-283 NLRSFIFVCQKSSDI
+283 NLRSFIFACQKSSDI

-328 NGKAENWGQ
+328 NGKDEKWGQ
-337 EKYFSIELGSAETP
+337 EKYFSVELGNEKAP

-356 YDYITRQIEEFDEV
+356 YDYITRQIERLDEV
-370 EDAYKSYYELI
+370 EDAYQSYLELV

-387 SNGDKDIITLRNYYI
+387 SNWDKDIITLQTYYI
-402 QTEINL
+402 QTESNV
-408 LNALQNIEKRLENPE
+408 LNALQSIEERLENPE
-423 DISFYQYGAIA
+423 DISFYQYGTIA
-434 VYSILIKSLLGY
+434 VYSIIIKSLLGY
-446 DIDKIKKHLIENLKG
+446 DIDKIKKHLIENLKE
-461 KGDKLQ
+461 KGNKLQ
-467 LEQIFRTIMGDE
+467 LEQIFTTIMGDE

-488 ESLRKEMAESLKIC
+488 ESLRKEMTNSLKIC
-502 GEIIPEF
+502 GEMIPEF

-521 SIVKNECRFHIQ
+521 SIIKNKSRYHIQ
-533 KSFAAQFD
+533 NSFAAQFD

-549 KGCTAKQKQN
+549 KGCTAEQKQD
-559 IREAFVEMYRV
+559 IRGAFFEMYRV
-570 GNIRDFLIND
+570 GNIRDFLMND
-580 KESIKLLLDYIKSDS
+580 KESIELLLDYIKSDRD
-595 TGDIGDA
+595 GDIGDA

-608 DWFIQNLEEIV
+608 DWFIKNLEEIV

>member
-1 MTYKDLNQYI
+1 MTYQDLNQYI

-42 KSFLKKEENGNHDC
+42 KPFLEKEENGSHKC
-56 VVVSL
+56 LVVSL
-61 YGLKDLAEIS
+61 YGLKELSEIS
-71 KSIYLDLRIGVITNW
+71 KVLYLESRAKFLN
-86 WNKNI
+86 NNSEKM
-91 FSHFPKKSQKISKEV
+91 E
-106 MSAGKSVGST
+106 AGKLATKT
-116 IFKSLTGKI
+116 ILKGVTSFL
-125 GINFDIS
+125 GIDLSHS
-132 DKDLKKLYN
+132 DEDMQKLFE

-172 VEQDDVKVLLVANE
+172 VEQDGVKVLLVANE

-199 EDQQNA
+199 EDQQNV
-205 VELIYK
+205 VELMYK
-211 ATDNNGREFTE
+211 ATDNNDREFTE

-269 VKDILNVMKSCKTF
+269 IKDILNVMKSCETF
-283 NLRSFIFVCQKSSDI
+283 NLRSFIFACQKLSDI

-328 NGKAENWGQ
+328 NGKDEKWGQ
-337 EKYFSIELGSAETP
+337 EKYFSVELGNEKAP

-356 YDYITRQIEEFDEV
+356 YDYITRQIERLDEV
-370 EDAYKSYYELI
+370 EDAYQSYLELM

-387 SNGDKDIITLRNYYI
+387 SNGDSDINTLQTYYI
-402 QTEINL
+402 QTESNV
-408 LNALQNIEKRLENPE
+408 LNALQSIEKRLENPE
-423 DISFYQYGAIA
+423 DISFYQYGTIA

-461 KGDKLQ
+461 KGNKLQ
-467 LEQIFRTIMGDE
+467 LEQIFTTIMGDE

-488 ESLRKEMAESLKIC
+488 ESLRKEMAKSLKIC
-502 GEIIPEF
+502 GETIPEF

-521 SIVKNECRFHIQ
+521 SIIKNESRFYIQ

-559 IREAFVEMYRV
+559 IRGAFVGMYQV
-570 GNIRDFLIND
+570 GNIRDFLMND
-580 KESIKLLLDYIKSDS
+580 KESIELLLDYIKSDRA
-595 TGDIGDA
+595 GDIGDA

-608 DWFIQNLEEIV
+608 DWFIKNLIKIV

>member
-1 MTYKDLNQYI
+1 MTYQDLNQYI

-42 KSFLKKEENGNHDC
+42 KPFLEKEENGSHKC
-56 VVVSL
+56 LVVSL
-61 YGLKDLAEIS
+61 YGLKELSEIS
-71 KSIYLDLRIGVITNW
+71 KVLYLESRAKFLN
-86 WNKNI
+86 NNSEKM
-91 FSHFPKKSQKISKEV
+91 E
-106 MSAGKSVGST
+106 AGKLATKT
-116 IFKSLTGKI
+116 ILKGVTSFL
-125 GINFDIS
+125 GIDLSHS
-132 DKDLKKLYN
+132 DEDMQKLFE

-172 VEQDDVKVLLVANE
+172 VEQDGVKVLLVANE

-199 EDQQNA
+199 EDQQNV
-205 VELIYK
+205 VELMYK
-211 ATDNNGREFTE
+211 ATDNNDREFTE

-269 VKDILNVMKSCKTF
+269 IKDILNVMKSCETF
-283 NLRSFIFVCQKSSDI
+283 NLRSFIFACQKLSDI

-328 NGKAENWGQ
+328 NGKDEKWGQ
-337 EKYFSIELGSAETP
+337 EKYFSVELGNEKAP

-356 YDYITRQIEEFDEV
+356 YDYITRQIERLDEV
-370 EDAYKSYYELI
+370 EDAYQSYLELM

-387 SNGDKDIITLRNYYI
+387 SNGDSDINTLQTYYI
-402 QTEINL
+402 QTESNV
-408 LNALQNIEKRLENPE
+408 LNALQSIEKRLENPE
-423 DISFYQYGAIA
+423 DISFYQYGTIA

-461 KGDKLQ
+461 KGNKLQ
-467 LEQIFRTIMGDE
+467 LEQIFTTIMGNE

-488 ESLRKEMAESLKIC
+488 ESLRKEMAKSLKIC
-502 GEIIPEF
+502 GETIPEF

-521 SIVKNECRFHIQ
+521 SIIKNESRFYIQ

-559 IREAFVEMYRV
+559 IRGAFVGMYQV
-570 GNIRDFLIND
+570 GNIRDFLMND
-580 KESIKLLLDYIKSDS
+580 KESIELLLDYIKSDRA
-595 TGDIGDA
+595 GDIGDA

-608 DWFIQNLEEIV
+608 DWFIKNLIKIV

>member
-1 MTYKDLNQYI
+1 MTYQNLNQYI

-42 KSFLKKEENGNHDC
+42 KPFLEKEENGSHKC
-56 VVVSL
+56 LVVSL
-61 YGLKDLAEIS
+61 YGLKELSEIS
-71 KSIYLDLRIGVITNW
+71 KVLYLESRAKFLN
-86 WNKNI
+86 NNSEKM
-91 FSHFPKKSQKISKEV
+91 E
-106 MSAGKSVGST
+106 AGKLATKT
-116 IFKSLTGKI
+116 ILKGVTSFL
-125 GINFDIS
+125 GIDLSHS
-132 DKDLKKLYN
+132 DEDMQKLFE

-172 VEQDDVKVLLVANE
+172 VEQDGVKVLLVANE

-199 EDQQNA
+199 EDQQNV
-205 VELIYK
+205 VESMYK

-245 SMAISDIIHLFDDE
+245 STAISDIIRLFDDE
-259 ILNRFANDSN
+259 NLNRLSNDN
-269 VKDILNVMKSCKTF
+269 GVNNILNVMKSCKTF
-283 NLRSFIFVCQKSSDI
+283 NLRSFIFACQKLSDI

-328 NGKAENWGQ
+328 NGKDEKWGQ
-337 EKYFSIELGSAETP
+337 EKYFSVELGNEKAP

-370 EDAYKSYYELI
+370 EDAYQSYFDLV

-387 SNGDKDIITLRNYYI
+387 SNGDKDIITLQTYYI
-402 QTEINL
+402 QTETNL
-408 LNALQNIEKRLENPE
+408 LNALQNIEKRLKNPE
-423 DISFYQYGAIA
+423 DISFYQYGTIA
-434 VYSILIKSLLGY
+434 VYSIFIKDILGFNIDEIKRFLI
-446 DIDKIKKHLIENLKG
+446 DNLKG

-467 LEQIFRTIMGDE
+467 LELIFRTIMGDE
-479 CTAEQKEEY
+479 CTAKQKEEY
-488 ESLRKEMAESLKIC
+488 ESLRREMAKSLKI
-502 GEIIPEF
+502 GSKEIPKF
-509 DYLPEQSNLFCD
+509 DYLPEQSNLFYD
-521 SIVKNECRFHIQ
+521 SFAKNKYSLYKQ
-533 KSFAAQFD
+533 KTFAAQLD

-549 KGCTAKQKQN
+549 KGCTAEQKQD
-559 IREAFVEMYRV
+559 IRSTFVEMYRV

-580 KESIKLLLDYIKSDS
+580 KESIELLLDYIKSDR

-608 DWFIQNLEEIV
+608 DWFIQSLEEIV

>member
-1 MTYKDLNQYI
+1 MTYQDLNQYI

-42 KSFLKKEENGNHDC
+42 KPFLEKEENGSHKC
-56 VVVSL
+56 LVVSL
-61 YGLKDLAEIS
+61 YGLKELSEIS
-71 KSIYLDLRIGVITNW
+71 KALYLESRAKFLN
-86 WNKNI
+86 NNSEKM
-91 FSHFPKKSQKISKEV
+91 E
-106 MSAGKSVGST
+106 AGKLATKT
-116 IFKSLTGKI
+116 ILKGVTSFL
-125 GINFDIS
+125 GIDLSHS
-132 DKDLKKLYN
+132 DEDMQKLFE

-172 VEQDDVKVLLVANE
+172 VEQDGVKVLLVANE
-186 EAIKQYKPLTTTT
+186 EEIKQYKPLTTTT
-199 EDQQNA
+199 EDQQNV

-211 ATDNNGREFTE
+211 ATDNNDREFTE

-269 VKDILNVMKSCKTF
+269 VKNILNVMKSCETS
-283 NLRSFIFVCQKSSDI
+283 NLRSFIFACQKSSDI

-328 NGKAENWGQ
+328 NGKDEKWGQ
-337 EKYFSIELGSAETP
+337 EKYFSVELGNEKAP

-356 YDYITRQIEEFDEV
+356 YDYITRQIERLDEV
-370 EDAYKSYYELI
+370 EDAYQSYLELV

-387 SNGDKDIITLRNYYI
+387 SNWDKDIITLQTYYI
-402 QTEINL
+402 QTESNV
-408 LNALQNIEKRLENPE
+408 LNALQSIEERLENPE
-423 DISFYQYGAIA
+423 DISFYQYGTIA
-434 VYSILIKSLLGY
+434 VYSIIIKSLLGY
-446 DIDKIKKHLIENLKG
+446 DIDKIKIHLIENLKE
-461 KGDKLQ
+461 KGNKLQ
-467 LEQIFRTIMGDE
+467 LEQIFTTIMGDE

-488 ESLRKEMAESLKIC
+488 ESLRKEMANSLKIC
-502 GEIIPEF
+502 GEMIPEF

-521 SIVKNECRFHIQ
+521 SIIKNKSRYHIQ
-533 KSFAAQFD
+533 NSFAAQFD

-549 KGCTAKQKQN
+549 KGCTAEQKQD
-559 IREAFVEMYRV
+559 IRGAFFEMYRV
-570 GNIRDFLIND
+570 GNIRDFLMND
-580 KESIKLLLDYIKSDS
+580 KESIELLLDYIKSDRD
-595 TGDIGDA
+595 GDIGDA

-608 DWFIQNLEEIV
+608 DWFIKNLEEIV

>member
-1 MTYKDLNQYI
+1 MTYQDLNQYI
-11 LHYLTEDKTKS
+11 LHYLTGDKTKS

-42 KSFLKKEENGNHDC
+42 KPFLEKEENGSHKC
-56 VVVSL
+56 LVISL
-61 YGLKDLAEIS
+61 YGLKELSEIS
-71 KSIYLDLRIGVITNW
+71 KALYLESRAKFLN
-86 WNKNI
+86 NNSEKM
-91 FSHFPKKSQKISKEV
+91 E
-106 MSAGKSVGST
+106 AGKLATKT
-116 IFKSLTGKI
+116 ILKGVTSFL
-125 GINFDIS
+125 GIDLSHS
-132 DKDLKKLYN
+132 DEDMQKLFE

-172 VEQDDVKVLLVANE
+172 VEQDGVKVLLVANE
-186 EAIKQYKPLTTTT
+186 EAIKQYKPLTTAT

-245 SMAISDIIHLFDDE
+245 SMAISDIIHLFDDK
-259 ILNRFANDSN
+259 ILNRFASDSN

-298 FKKLDKKYLSD
+298 FKKLDKKYLSNKD
-309 DNFVKAIFFGT
+309 FIKAIFFGL
-320 LFFVLRQR
+320 LFFVLKQR
-328 NGKAENWGQ
+328 TGKVEKWGQ
-337 EKYFSIELGSAETP
+337 EKYFSIELGNEKAP

-370 EDAYKSYYELI
+370 EDAYQSYLELV

-387 SNGDKDIITLRNYYI
+387 SNGDKDIITLQTYYI

-408 LNALQNIEKRLENPE
+408 LNALQNIEKRLKNPE
-423 DISFYQYGAIA
+423 DISFYQYGTIA
-434 VYSILIKSLLGY
+434 VYSIFIKDILGFNIDEIKRFLI
-446 DIDKIKKHLIENLKG
+446 DNLKG
-461 KGDKLQ
+461 KGGKLQ

-479 CTAEQKEEY
+479 CTAKQKEEY
-488 ESLRKEMAESLKIC
+488 ESLRREMEKSLKI
-502 GEIIPEF
+502 GSEGIPKF

-521 SIVKNECRFHIQ
+521 SIEKNEYKFHLQ

-549 KGCTAKQKQN
+549 KGCTAEQKQD
-559 IREAFVEMYRV
+559 IRRTFVEMYRV

-580 KESIKLLLDYIKSDS
+580 KESIELLLDYIKSDRA
-595 TGDIGDA
+595 GDIGDA

>member
-1 MTYKDLNQYI
+1 MTYQDLNQYI

-42 KSFLKKEENGNHDC
+42 KPFLEKEENGSHKC
-56 VVVSL
+56 LVVSL
-61 YGLKDLAEIS
+61 YGLKELSEIS
-71 KSIYLDLRIGVITNW
+71 KALYLESRAKFLN
-86 WNKNI
+86 NNSEKM
-91 FSHFPKKSQKISKEV
+91 E
-106 MSAGKSVGST
+106 
-116 IFKSLTGKI
+116 TGKLATKTI
-125 GINFDIS
+125 LKGVTSFLGIDLSHS
-132 DKDLKKLYN
+132 DEDMQKLFE

-172 VEQDDVKVLLVANE
+172 VEQDGVKVLLVANE
-186 EAIKQYKPLTTTT
+186 EEIKQYKPLTTTT
-199 EDQQNA
+199 EDQQNV

-211 ATDNNGREFTE
+211 ATDNNDREFTE

-269 VKDILNVMKSCKTF
+269 VKNILNVMKSCETS
-283 NLRSFIFVCQKSSDI
+283 NLRSFIFACQKSSDI

-328 NGKAENWGQ
+328 NGKDEKWGQ
-337 EKYFSIELGSAETP
+337 EKYFSVELGNEKAP

-356 YDYITRQIEEFDEV
+356 YDYITRQIERLDEV
-370 EDAYKSYYELI
+370 EDAYQSYLELV

-387 SNGDKDIITLRNYYI
+387 SNWDKDIITLQTYYI
-402 QTEINL
+402 QTESNV
-408 LNALQNIEKRLENPE
+408 LNALQSIEERLENPE
-423 DISFYQYGAIA
+423 DISFYQYGTIA
-434 VYSILIKSLLGY
+434 VYSIIIKSLLGY
-446 DIDKIKKHLIENLKG
+446 DIDKIKKHLIENLKE
-461 KGDKLQ
+461 KGNKLQ
-467 LEQIFRTIMGDE
+467 LEQIFTTIMGDE

-488 ESLRKEMAESLKIC
+488 ESLRKEMANSLKIC
-502 GEIIPEF
+502 GEMIPEF

-521 SIVKNECRFHIQ
+521 SIIKNKSRYHIQ
-533 KSFAAQFD
+533 NSFAAQFD

-549 KGCTAKQKQN
+549 KGCTAEQKQD
-559 IREAFVEMYRV
+559 IRGAFFEMYRV
-570 GNIRDFLIND
+570 GNIRDFLMND
-580 KESIKLLLDYIKSDS
+580 KESIELLLDYIKSDRD
-595 TGDIGDA
+595 GDIGDA

-608 DWFIQNLEEIV
+608 DWFIKNLEEIV

>member
-1 MTYKDLNQYI
+1 MTYQDLNQYI

-42 KSFLKKEENGNHDC
+42 KPFLEKEENGSHKC
-56 VVVSL
+56 LVVSL
-61 YGLKDLAEIS
+61 YGLKELSEIS
-71 KSIYLDLRIGVITNW
+71 KVLYLESRAKFLN
-86 WNKNI
+86 NNSEKM
-91 FSHFPKKSQKISKEV
+91 E
-106 MSAGKSVGST
+106 AGKLATKT
-116 IFKSLTGKI
+116 ILKGVTSFL
-125 GINFDIS
+125 GIDLSHS
-132 DKDLKKLYN
+132 DEDMQKLFE

-172 VEQDDVKVLLVANE
+172 VEQDGVKVLLVANE

-199 EDQQNA
+199 EDQQNV
-205 VELIYK
+205 VESMYK

-245 SMAISDIIHLFDDE
+245 STAISDIICLFDDE
-259 ILNRFANDSN
+259 TLNRLSNDN
-269 VKDILNVMKSCKTF
+269 GVNNILNVMKSCKTF
-283 NLRSFIFVCQKSSDI
+283 NLRSFIFACQKLSDI

-328 NGKAENWGQ
+328 NGKNEKWGQ
-337 EKYFSIELGSAETP
+337 EKYFSVELGNEKAP

-370 EDAYKSYYELI
+370 EDAYQSYFELV

-387 SNGDKDIITLRNYYI
+387 SNGDKDIITLQTYYI
-402 QTEINL
+402 QTESNV
-408 LNALQNIEKRLENPE
+408 LNALQSIEKRLENPE
-423 DISFYQYGAIA
+423 DISFYQYGTIA
-434 VYSILIKSLLGY
+434 VYSILLKSLLGY
-446 DIDKIKKHLIENLKG
+446 DIDKIKKHLIDNLKG
-461 KGDKLQ
+461 KGNKLQ
-467 LEQIFRTIMGDE
+467 LEQIFRTIMNGE
-479 CTAEQKEEY
+479 CIDEQKEEY
-488 ESLRKEMAESLKIC
+488 ESLRKEMGKSLRIC
-502 GEIIPEF
+502 GEMIPEF
-509 DYLPEQSNLFCD
+509 DYLPEQSNLFYD
-521 SIVKNECRFHIQ
+521 SFVKNKYSFYKQ
-533 KSFAAQFD
+533 KTFAAQLD
-541 MKRLSEMF
+541 IKRLSEMF
-549 KGCTAKQKQN
+549 KGCTAEQKQD
-559 IREAFVEMYRV
+559 IRRTFVEMYRV
-570 GNIRDFLIND
+570 GNIRGFLIND
-580 KESIKLLLDYIKSDS
+580 KESIELLLDYIKSDR